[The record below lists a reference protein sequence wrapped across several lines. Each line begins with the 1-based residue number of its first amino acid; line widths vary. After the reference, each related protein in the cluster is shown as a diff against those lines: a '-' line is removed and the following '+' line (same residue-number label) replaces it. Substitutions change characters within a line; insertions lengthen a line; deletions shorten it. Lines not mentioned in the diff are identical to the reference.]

1 MLSVSFASPAIVK
14 AWKLAPAALGIVLSM
29 ELVGMAI
36 GSLTLWLCRRPDR
49 PPRDDPRVPDR
60 DGSWHVQCGCR
71 GQSRDASHL
80 PGPDGLG
87 IGGMPAAINAAVAEA
102 PNSARRSLCIVLM
115 AAGYPLGTGVGGSV
129 SPLLLAY
136 FDWPAIFVFGVS

>member
-1 MLSVSFASPAIVK
+1 MILACLIVM
-14 AWKLAPAALGIVLSM
+14 AAGMFSAAAAGNLVTLRIFRVLM
-29 ELVGMAI
+29 
-36 GSLTLWLCRRPDR
+36 
-49 PPRDDPRVPDR
+49 
-60 DGSWHVQCGCR
+60 
-71 GQSRDASHL
+71 
-80 PGPDGLG
+80 GLG